1 MNTVRREREVPPTRP
16 PAAVFVLSQ
25 ATPLRGMERAAAD
38 TVAALRADGL
48 DVVLH
53 ALVASPRAGRAGR
66 LVDLAASFAAARRLV
81 RQPGPPLVL
90 VGIWVGL
97 RVLPF
102 RRRRDRAVVAW
113 EHSLTRERRAALRS
127 FDVVA
132 RLVLPL
138 YARRAHRV
146 VAVSAA
152 VAAALAEQPGLG
164 PGPAERVVVVP
175 NPVREGRVAVSGRRE
190 PAPRRTGGRLLC
202 IGGLEPLKNPELALR
217 ALALLPGTHLDVAGG
232 GSRLPALRRL
242 AAQLGVDGR
251 TTWHGHTDRVPE
263 LLDACDA
270 VLHTSRSE
278 TFGYALLEA
287 AAAHRPVVAV
297 ATEQARHLVPSLV
310 PGTTTAAEP
319 AAVAAAL
326 REVLAA
332 PPPDAA
338 FAAADAARARA
349 YGREALV
356 AGWRAVLAPV
366 PGPVPAAGLDPREPG
381 SGERR
386 AP

>member
-1 MNTVRREREVPPTRP
+1 MTGRS

-38 TVAALRADGL
+38 TVAALQADGL
-48 DVVLH
+48 DVSLH
-53 ALVASPRAGRAGR
+53 ALVTRPRTGRVGR
-66 LVDLAASFAAARRLV
+66 LLDLAASFAAARRLV

-102 RRRRDRAVVAW
+102 RRPCDREVVAW

-127 FDVVA
+127 FDAVA

-138 YARRAHRV
+138 YARRARRV

-152 VAAALAEQPGLG
+152 VATALAEQPGVG
-164 PGPAERVVVVP
+164 GRVVVVA
-175 NPVREGRVAVSGRRE
+175 NPVGKDPLTGTGRRE
-190 PAPRRTGGRLLC
+190 PAPVPAGGRLLAV
-202 IGGLEPLKNPELALR
+202 GGLEPLKNPELALE
-217 ALALLPGTHLDVAGG
+217 ALVMVPGAHLDVAGG
-232 GSRLPALRRL
+232 GARLPALRRR
-242 AAQLGVDGR
+242 AEELGVAGR
-251 TTWHGHTDRVPE
+251 VTWHGHTDRVPE

-270 VLHTSRSE
+270 VIHTSRSE

-287 AAAHRPVVAV
+287 AGAHRPVVAV
-297 ATEQARHLVPSLV
+297 ATEQARHLIPSLV
-310 PGTTTAAEP
+310 PGTTTAAD
-319 AAVAAAL
+319 AAAL
-326 REVLAA
+326 AAAVRAVLAA
-332 PPPDAA
+332 PPPVAE
-338 FAAADAARARA
+338 FAAADAARERA

-356 AGWRAVLAPV
+356 AGWRAVLD
-366 PGPVPAAGLDPREPG
+366 PGEPG
-381 SGERR
+381 SRGLR

>member
-1 MNTVRREREVPPTRP
+1 MSAVPREPEVA

-38 TVAALRADGL
+38 TASALQADGL
-48 DVVLH
+48 DVALH
-53 ALVASPRAGRAGR
+53 ALVARPRPGRVGR
-66 LVDLAASFAAARRLV
+66 LLDLAASFAAARRLV

-102 RRRRDRAVVAW
+102 RRSRDREVIAW
-113 EHSLTRERRAALRS
+113 EHSLTRERRTALRS

-138 YARRAHRV
+138 YARRARGV

-152 VAAALAEQPGLG
+152 VAAALAEQPGVG
-164 PGPAERVVVVP
+164 ERVVVVP
-175 NPVREGRVAVSGRRE
+175 NPVGKEPLASSGWRE
-190 PAPRRTGGRLLC
+190 PEPVRAGGRLLYV
-202 IGGLEPLKNPELALR
+202 GGLEPLKNPELALA
-217 ALALLPGTHLDVAGG
+217 ALAQLPGTHLDVAGG
-232 GSRLPALRRL
+232 GGRLPAMRRL
-242 AAQLGVDGR
+242 AGELGVADR
-251 TTWHGHTDRVPE
+251 VTWHGHTDRVPE

-270 VLHTSRSE
+270 VVHTSRSE

-297 ATEQARHLVPSLV
+297 ATEQARHLVPALV
-310 PGTTTAAEP
+310 PGTTTTPDAPALA
-319 AAVAAAL
+319 AAVRA
-326 REVLAA
+326 VLAA
-332 PPPDAA
+332 PPPVEA
-338 FAAADAARARA
+338 FAVADAARERA

-356 AGWRAVLAPV
+356 AGWRAVLTR
-366 PGPVPAAGLDPREPG
+366 PRP
-381 SGERR
+381 
-386 AP
+386 